1 MTPMN
6 APHRSKLRSIA
17 GTVFAAAPVC
27 ALAMA
32 TGQPLITFV
41 PLTATTLTLAGDGEA
56 FVQYQVTN
64 QSAVTRTFAMTPI
77 PGVDIDTASGH
88 CADPFVLASHQSCT
102 LALHLVGSAMSGDID
117 GGPVVCID
125 GNPLQCSQPSAAD
138 QLHVTLVDDVVF
150 ADGFEIA
157 PPA

>member
-1 MTPMN
+1 MN
-6 APHRSKLRSIA
+6 ILPVAAFRPSLARI
-17 GTVFAAAPVC
+17 AAAV
-27 ALAMA
+27 ALAHACTA
-32 TGQPLITFV
+32 TAAQPLLTFV
-41 PLTATTLTLAGDGEA
+41 PLTPTTVILPADGEA
-56 FVQYQVTN
+56 SVQYVVTN
-64 QSAVTRTFAMTPI
+64 PSAVTRTFAMMPI
-77 PGVDIDTASGH
+77 PGVDIDTAGGH

-102 LALHLVGSAMSGDID
+102 LALHLVGSAMSGDIH

-125 GNPLQCSQPSAAD
+125 GNPLQCWQPSAAD

>member
-1 MTPMN
+1 MSPMKI
-6 APHRSKLRSIA
+6 PPLPKPRRHLVV
-17 GTVFAAAPVC
+17 TAAAAAYAC
-27 ALAMA
+27 TA
-32 TGQPLITFV
+32 TAGQPLLTFV
-41 PLTATTLTLAGDGEA
+41 PLPPTTLVLPTDGEA
-56 FVQYQVTN
+56 SVQYVVTN

-77 PGVDIDTASGH
+77 PGVDIDTAGGH
-88 CADPFVLASHQSCT
+88 CADPFVLASHRSCT

-117 GGPVVCID
+117 GGPVACID
-125 GNPLQCSQPSAAD
+125 GNPLQCWQPSAAD

>member
-1 MTPMN
+1 MN
-6 APHRSKLRSIA
+6 IRPVAAFRPSFARI
-17 GTVFAAAPVC
+17 AAAV
-27 ALAMA
+27 ALAHACTA
-32 TGQPLITFV
+32 TAGQPLLTFV
-41 PLTATTLTLAGDGEA
+41 PLTPTTLVLPADGEA
-56 FVQYQVTN
+56 SVQYVVTN

-77 PGVDIDTASGH
+77 PGVDIDTAGGH

-117 GGPVVCID
+117 GGPVACID
-125 GNPLQCSQPSAAD
+125 GNPLQCWQPSVVD